1 MDSPAMHIRVAT
13 LHDAALLAEF
23 GAKTFHDTFEADNTE
38 ADMASYLATAFSPDV
53 QARELQDESSTF
65 LIAQVDGAK
74 VGYARLR
81 FGESRP
87 CIDGRNPVEIA
98 RLYVDRPWIGR
109 GAGPALMQT
118 SLDLAAHKGCDV
130 VWLDVWEKNYRAL
143 AFYAKWGFEVVGEQ
157 HFLLGTDLQ
166 NDLLMA
172 RPVSEMRPRSPGS
185 GTQEDPS

>member
-1 MDSPAMHIRVAT
+1 MHIRVAT
-13 LHDAALLAEF
+13 LHDAALLAGL
-23 GAKTFHDTFEADNTE
+23 GARTFRDTFEADNTE
-38 ADMASYLATAFSPDV
+38 ADMASYLATAFSPAA

-65 LIAQVDGAK
+65 LIAHVEGAK

-87 CIDGRNPVEIA
+87 CIDSRKPVEIA

-118 SLDLAAHKGCDV
+118 SLELAAHKGCDV

-172 RPVSEMRPRSPGS
+172 RPVNQTYPPPAGY
-185 GTQEDPS
+185 GAADDPS